1 MNNSQTFFLT
11 GAASGIGQHLAD
23 KLVAQGHRVFAT
35 DVNFDALNVHAQ
47 ANHWPEDRVRLRR
60 LDVRDAAD
68 WEKAIEDAVAAFGRI
83 DVAMNIAGY
92 MLAGW
97 AHEASPEVVDRHLD
111 INVKGVIFGTQ
122 AAARQM
128 LKQNNGRG
136 KGHIINIASLCALA
150 PIPGIAIYSAS
161 KYAVRAFSIA
171 IALELRPHNVY
182 VTSINP
188 DAVRTPLLD
197 PQKGIEAAAIVF
209 SGPKLLTVEDVARAI
224 LEQAIPYKPLEVHI
238 PPHRGWLAHLTNLFP
253 QYSSVIESFLSKRG
267 AAKQAEF
274 FARKAGED
282 RPPI

>member
-1 MNNSQTFFLT
+1 MSDLQTFFLT

-23 KLVAQGHRVFAT
+23 KLIARGHNVFAT
-35 DVNFDALNVHAQ
+35 DINFDALEAHAQ
-47 ANHWPEDRVRLRR
+47 QNRWPEDRVRLRR
-60 LDVRDAAD
+60 LDVRYAAD
-68 WEKAIEDAVAAFGRI
+68 WELAVEEAVAVFGRI

-128 LKQNNGRG
+128 LKQGG
-136 KGHIINIASLCALA
+136 GHIINIASLCALA

-171 IALELRPHNVY
+171 TALELRPHHVY
-182 VTSINP
+182 VTAINP
-188 DAVRTPLLD
+188 DAVRTPLLE
-197 PQKGIEAAAIVF
+197 PQKGIEAAALVF
-209 SGPKLLTVEDVARAI
+209 SGPRLLAVEDVARAI
-224 LEQAIPYKPLEVHI
+224 LEKALPDKPLEVNI

-253 QYSSVIESFLSKRG
+253 QYSTAIKSFLSKRG
-267 AAKQAEF
+267 AARQAEF

-282 RPPI
+282 